1 MLSVLDQDSSL
12 YVAVPVR
19 YHREFV
25 SSLISTNTGLA
36 SNTASTIAGRI
47 ENLYLGIGCPE
58 DSGRIQIAADGS
70 FPSFAVGMAL
80 NKKNGWTKKTYTA
93 ESTPEALDAGW
104 PNKFPYYTGSS
115 FPYKVSFPTQKEMV
129 VAKKIGTM
137 LENYASRPDSTL
149 LDYCAFVNL
158 DGNPTRDILFYAG
171 DPSRFAAGLIS
182 EMAAT
187 WFVSADGKI
196 SRLQSG
202 DYSLSARL
210 HFADKNR
217 KKVVVAL
224 MSLAGIQV
232 KDADDT
238 AVFVS
243 NIKVSKKQIE
253 SLVTVKG
260 F

>member
-1 MLSVLDQDSSL
+1 MLAVLDQDSSL
-12 YVAVPVR
+12 YVAVPVK
-19 YHREFV
+19 YHTELV
-25 SSLISTNTGLA
+25 SSLISKNTGLA

-47 ENLYLGIGCPE
+47 ENLYLGIGCPD
-58 DSGRIQIAADGS
+58 DSSRIQIAADGS

-80 NKKNGWTKKTYTA
+80 SKGNGWSKKTYTA
-93 ESTPEALDAGW
+93 ESTEALDAGW
-104 PNKFPYYTGSS
+104 PNSFPYYTGTS
-115 FPYKVSFPTQKEMV
+115 FPYKISFPTQKEMV
-129 VAKKIGTM
+129 VAKKIGPM
-137 LENYASRPDSTL
+137 LENYASRLDSTL
-149 LDYCAFVNL
+149 LDYYSFVNL
-158 DGNPTRDILFYAG
+158 DGNTTRDILFYAG

-210 HFADKNR
+210 HFADRNR

-224 MSLAGIQV
+224 MSLAGIPV
-232 KDADDT
+232 NDVDET